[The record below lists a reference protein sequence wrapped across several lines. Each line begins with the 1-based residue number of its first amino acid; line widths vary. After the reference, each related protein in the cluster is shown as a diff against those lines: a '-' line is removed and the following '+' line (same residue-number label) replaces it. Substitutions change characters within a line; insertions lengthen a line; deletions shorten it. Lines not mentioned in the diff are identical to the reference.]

1 MLDDMDRLIQRF
13 NNTPDDCQNELIT
26 HMVEREDVPN
36 ELVYLAYK
44 CSQVFIRCAA
54 ADEKLMNEEVV

>member
-13 NNTPDDCQNELIT
+13 NNTPDDCHNQLIV

-44 CSQVFIRCAA
+44 CSQVFIRCISV
-54 ADEKLMNEEVV
+54 DEKLLNEEVK